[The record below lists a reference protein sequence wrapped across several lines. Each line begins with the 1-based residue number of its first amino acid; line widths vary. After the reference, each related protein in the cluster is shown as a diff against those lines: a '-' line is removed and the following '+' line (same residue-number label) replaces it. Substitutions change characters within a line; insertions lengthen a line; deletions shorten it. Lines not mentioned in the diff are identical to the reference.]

1 MSNLIQI
8 EKIISAFDKLH
19 AKSFDEESK
28 SSSNEQEKKAQEIK
42 KALLSDY
49 AFYFQQKKG
58 IFITRTQMKMMEMN
72 PFFEKMD
79 FKSQFEQ
86 MPYHD
91 FLYDELVQDK
101 EYKSKLT
108 LCIDIMNVFLAK
120 IDLNDQRDLEQFKN
134 CQNLP

>member
-1 MSNLIQI
+1 MEVLQMRDIVAGTNKNMNRIV
-8 EKIISAFDKLH
+8 KM
-19 AKSFDEESK
+19 
-28 SSSNEQEKKAQEIK
+28 NIK
-42 KALLSDY
+42 MMME
-49 AFYFQQKKG
+49 
-58 IFITRTQMKMMEMN
+58 MKMMEMN

-134 CQNLP
+134 C